1 VRVGAYREFIYKL
14 SEFLHN
20 LDVRNT
26 IREAVTVTSES
37 LGNRQ
42 EVLQWACDR
51 LYRLITCCIH
61 LDGKILSYD
70 L

>member
-37 LGNRQ
+37 LENRQ

-51 LYRLITCCIH
+51 PITVKHAAFI
-61 LDGKILSYD
+61 
-70 L
+70 